1 MTITPLHRVIDGVK
15 KVYSVI
21 ICGVQ
26 CYKGNN
32 IKLGT
37 KDKGDISGEITGI
50 YEEYLLLTTD
60 RDIRYTVLYSNIT
73 NLVIL

>member
-1 MTITPLHRVIDGVK
+1 MTITPLHRVSDGVK

-21 ICGVQ
+21 ICNIQ

-50 YEEYLLLTTD
+50 FDEYLTLTD
-60 RDIRYTVLYSNIT
+60 NHDIRYTVLYDNIT
-73 NLVIL
+73 SLVII

>member
-26 CYKGNN
+26 CYKGDN
-32 IKLGT
+32 IKLDT

-73 NLVIL
+73 KLVIL